1 LCLDAI
7 IRLDVTIYESNL
19 INEGLKLL
27 LKHRYND
34 YPPHDPEHK
43 DYIVNRRLD
52 IEKLIKKIDM
62 LQTGLGS
69 K

>member
-1 LCLDAI
+1 MENI
-7 IRLDVTIYESNL
+7 IRLDPTFYEST
-19 INEGLKLL
+19 IIKEGLEMLRER
-27 LKHRYND
+27 RYND
-34 YPPHDPEHK
+34 YPQHDPEHK

>member
-1 LCLDAI
+1 
-7 IRLDVTIYESNL
+7 LDVTIYESNL

-43 DYIVNRRLD
+43 DYIVNRRMD
-52 IEKLIKKIDM
+52 IERISEKIVR
-62 LQTGLGS
+62 LQTE
-69 K
+69 KQQK